1 MKGLFF
7 LIMCLAGI
15 IAVGGIVVILGHGY
29 DNESDRNMFLAMTAV
44 SLLFCFGSYSIYHHL
59 SKASASAKTEQS
71 SSDHYCLIGHK
82 IIKSQV
88 KSQNGGLYY
97 TDKVDPNIRYFIDDS
112 HKVTAIKYMYE
123 PNHKP
128 GHSAVTEL
136 SALLNDKHLK
146 FTNDKQSDNDF
157 YPSSSDKTFNIYS
170 PKYKKWYHATL
181 QFDGK
186 DKVSQ
191 FSVWEGKSD
200 DAE

>member
-1 MKGLFF
+1 MKLFLLVITVISFF
-7 LIMCLAGI
+7 LAIGGVRSIYKHQYEEGTGGYVLIFTI
-15 IAVGGIVVILGHGY
+15 ISALV
-29 DNESDRNMFLAMTAV
+29 
-44 SLLFCFGSYSIYHHL
+44 CFGTYKLDVHL
-59 SKASASAKTEQS
+59 ADTSASAKTEQS

-82 IIKSQV
+82 IVKSQV
-88 KSQNGGLYY
+88 KSQEDGLYY
-97 TDKVDPNIRYFIDDS
+97 TDKVDPNIRYFVDDS

-128 GHSAVTEL
+128 GHSAVIEL

-157 YPSSSDKTFNIYS
+157 YPSSSDKTFNVYS

>member
-1 MKGLFF
+1 MKLFLLVIIVISFF
-7 LIMCLAGI
+7 LALGGVRSIYKHQYEEGTGGYVLIFTI
-15 IAVGGIVVILGHGY
+15 ISALV
-29 DNESDRNMFLAMTAV
+29 
-44 SLLFCFGSYSIYHHL
+44 CFGTYKLDVHL
-59 SKASASAKTEQS
+59 ADTSASAKTEQN
-71 SSDHYCLIGHK
+71 SSDHYCLLGHK
-82 IIKSQV
+82 IVKSRV
-88 KSQNGGLYY
+88 KSQEDGLYY
-97 TDKVDPNIRYFIDDS
+97 TDKVDPNIRYFVNDS

-128 GHSAVTEL
+128 GHSAVIEL
-136 SALLNDKHLK
+136 LALLNDKHLK
-146 FTNDKQSDNDF
+146 FTNDKQSDSDF
-157 YPSSSDKTFNIYS
+157 YPSSSDKTFNVYS

>member
-1 MKGLFF
+1 MKLFLLVIIVISFF
-7 LIMCLAGI
+7 LALGGVRSIYKHQYEEGTGGYVLIFTI
-15 IAVGGIVVILGHGY
+15 ISALI
-29 DNESDRNMFLAMTAV
+29 
-44 SLLFCFGSYSIYHHL
+44 CFGTYKLDVHL
-59 SKASASAKTEQS
+59 ADTSASAKSEQS

-82 IIKSQV
+82 IVKSRV
-88 KSQNGGLYY
+88 KSQEDGLYY
-97 TDKVDPNIRYFIDDS
+97 ADKVDPNIRYFVNDS

-128 GHSAVTEL
+128 GHSAVIEL
-136 SALLNDKHLK
+136 SNLLNDKHLK
-146 FTNDKQSDNDF
+146 FTNDKQSDSDF
-157 YPSSSDKTFNIYS
+157 YPSSSDKTFNVYS

>member
-1 MKGLFF
+1 MKLF
-7 LIMCLAGI
+7 LL
-15 IAVGGIVVILGHGY
+15 VIVVI
-29 DNESDRNMFLAMTAV
+29 SFFLALGGVRSIYKHQYEEGTGGYVLIFTIISA
-44 SLLFCFGSYSIYHHL
+44 LICFGTYKLDVHL
-59 SKASASAKTEQS
+59 ADTSASAKTEQS

-82 IIKSQV
+82 IVKSQV
-88 KSQNGGLYY
+88 KSQEDGLYY
-97 TDKVDPNIRYFIDDS
+97 TDKVDPNIRYFVDDS

-128 GHSAVTEL
+128 GHSAVIEL

-146 FTNDKQSDNDF
+146 FTNDKQSDSDF
-157 YPSSSDKTFNIYS
+157 YPSSSDKTFNVYS

-181 QFDGK
+181 QFDGN

>member
-1 MKGLFF
+1 MKLFLLIIIVISFF
-7 LIMCLAGI
+7 LAFGGTYSLYKHQYEEGTGGYVLI
-15 IAVGGIVVILGHGY
+15 ITIVSALV
-29 DNESDRNMFLAMTAV
+29 
-44 SLLFCFGSYSIYHHL
+44 CFGTYKLDAHL
-59 SKASASAKTEQS
+59 ADTSASAKTEQS

-82 IIKSQV
+82 IVKSQV
-88 KSQNGGLYY
+88 KSQEDGLYY
-97 TDKVDPNIRYFIDDS
+97 TDKVDPNVRYFVDDS

-128 GHSAVTEL
+128 GHSAVIEL

-157 YPSSSDKTFNIYS
+157 YPSSSDKTFNVYS

>member
-1 MKGLFF
+1 MKLFLLVIIVISFF
-7 LIMCLAGI
+7 LALGGVRSIYKHQYEEGTGGYVLIFTI
-15 IAVGGIVVILGHGY
+15 ISALI
-29 DNESDRNMFLAMTAV
+29 
-44 SLLFCFGSYSIYHHL
+44 CFGTYKLDVHL
-59 SKASASAKTEQS
+59 ADTSASAKSEQS

-82 IIKSQV
+82 IVKSRV
-88 KSQNGGLYY
+88 KSQEDGLYY
-97 TDKVDPNIRYFIDDS
+97 TDKVDPNIRYFVNDS
-112 HKVTAIKYMYE
+112 HKVTAIKYIYE

-128 GHSAVTEL
+128 GHSAVIEL

-146 FTNDKQSDNDF
+146 FTNDKQSDSDF
-157 YPSSSDKTFNIYS
+157 YPSSSDKTFNVYS

-181 QFDGK
+181 QFNGK

>member
-1 MKGLFF
+1 MKLFLLVIVVTSFF
-7 LIMCLAGI
+7 LVLGGAYSLYKHQYEEGTGGYMLIITVVSASICLGAYKLHVH
-15 IAVGGIVVILGHGY
+15 IA
-29 DNESDRNMFLAMTAV
+29 NT
-44 SLLFCFGSYSIYHHL
+44 
-59 SKASASAKTEQS
+59 SASAKTEQS

-82 IIKSQV
+82 IIKQQV

-128 GHSAVTEL
+128 GHSAVIEL

-146 FTNDKQSDNDF
+146 FTNDKQSDDDF
-157 YPSSSDKTFNIYS
+157 YPSSSDKTFNVYS

-181 QFDGK
+181 QFDSK

-191 FSVWEGKSD
+191 FSVWEGRSD

>member
-1 MKGLFF
+1 MKLFLLVIIVISF
-7 LIMCLAGI
+7 LLALGGVRSIYKHQYEEGTGGYVLIFTI
-15 IAVGGIVVILGHGY
+15 ISALV
-29 DNESDRNMFLAMTAV
+29 
-44 SLLFCFGSYSIYHHL
+44 CFGTYKLDVHL
-59 SKASASAKTEQS
+59 ADTSASAKTEQN
-71 SSDHYCLIGHK
+71 SSDHYCLLGHK
-82 IIKSQV
+82 IVKSRV
-88 KSQNGGLYY
+88 KSQEDGLYY
-97 TDKVDPNIRYFIDDS
+97 TDKVDHNIRYFVDDS

-128 GHSAVTEL
+128 GHSAVIEL

-170 PKYKKWYHATL
+170 PKCKKWYHATL

>member
-1 MKGLFF
+1 MKLFLLVIIVISFF
-7 LIMCLAGI
+7 LAIGGVRSIYKHQYEEGTGGYVLIFTI
-15 IAVGGIVVILGHGY
+15 ISALI
-29 DNESDRNMFLAMTAV
+29 
-44 SLLFCFGSYSIYHHL
+44 CFGTYKLDVHL
-59 SKASASAKTEQS
+59 ADTSASAKTEQN
-71 SSDHYCLIGHK
+71 SSDHYCLLGHK
-82 IIKSQV
+82 IVKSQV
-88 KSQNGGLYY
+88 KSQEDGLYY
-97 TDKVDPNIRYFIDDS
+97 TDKVDPNIRYFVDDS

-128 GHSAVTEL
+128 GHSAVIEL
-136 SALLNDKHLK
+136 SNLLNDKHLK
-146 FTNDKQSDNDF
+146 FTNDKQSDSDF

>member
-1 MKGLFF
+1 MKLFLLVIVVVSFF
-7 LIMCLAGI
+7 LAL
-15 IAVGGIVVILGHGY
+15 GGACSLYKHQYEEGTGGYILMITVISALI
-29 DNESDRNMFLAMTAV
+29 
-44 SLLFCFGSYSIYHHL
+44 CFGSYKLDMHL
-59 SKASASAKTEQS
+59 ASTSASAKTEQS

-88 KSQNGGLYY
+88 KSQEDGLYY
-97 TDKVDPNIRYFIDDS
+97 TDKVDPNIRYFVDDS

-128 GHSAVTEL
+128 GHSAVIEL

-146 FTNDKQSDNDF
+146 LTNDKQSDSDF
-157 YPSSSDKTFNIYS
+157 YPSSSDKTFNVYS

-181 QFDGK
+181 QFDGN

>member
-1 MKGLFF
+1 MKLFLLVIVIISFF
-7 LIMCLAGI
+7 LVLGGAYSLYKHQYEEGTGGYILAI
-15 IAVGGIVVILGHGY
+15 TVVSAL
-29 DNESDRNMFLAMTAV
+29 V
-44 SLLFCFGSYSIYHHL
+44 CFGTYKLDTHL
-59 SKASASAKTEQS
+59 TSTSASAKTEQS

-82 IIKSQV
+82 IVKSQV
-88 KSQNGGLYY
+88 KSQEDGLYY
-97 TDKVDPNIRYFIDDS
+97 TDKVDSNIRYFVDDS

-128 GHSAVTEL
+128 GHSAVIEL
-136 SALLNDKHLK
+136 SNLLNDKHLK
-146 FTNDKQSDNDF
+146 FTNDKQSDSDF
-157 YPSSSDKTFNIYS
+157 YPSSSDKTFNVYS

>member
-59 SKASASAKTEQS
+59 SKVSASAKTEQS

-128 GHSAVTEL
+128 GHSAVI
-136 SALLNDKHLK
+136 DKR
-146 FTNDKQSDNDF
+146 QAS
-157 YPSSSDKTFNIYS
+157 
-170 PKYKKWYHATL
+170 
-181 QFDGK
+181 
-186 DKVSQ
+186 
-191 FSVWEGKSD
+191 
-200 DAE
+200 

>member
-1 MKGLFF
+1 MKLFLLVIIVISF
-7 LIMCLAGI
+7 LLALGGVRSIYKHQYEEGTGGYVLIFTI
-15 IAVGGIVVILGHGY
+15 ISALI
-29 DNESDRNMFLAMTAV
+29 
-44 SLLFCFGSYSIYHHL
+44 CFGTYKLDVHL
-59 SKASASAKTEQS
+59 ADTSASAKTEQN

-82 IIKSQV
+82 IVKSRV
-88 KSQNGGLYY
+88 KSQEDGLYY
-97 TDKVDPNIRYFIDDS
+97 TDKVDPNIRYFVDDS

-128 GHSAVTEL
+128 GHSAVIEL
-136 SALLNDKHLK
+136 SNLLNDKHLK

-157 YPSSSDKTFNIYS
+157 YPSSSDKTFNVYS

>member
-1 MKGLFF
+1 M
-7 LIMCLAGI
+7 LIFTI
-15 IAVGGIVVILGHGY
+15 ISALI
-29 DNESDRNMFLAMTAV
+29 
-44 SLLFCFGSYSIYHHL
+44 CFGTYKLDVHL
-59 SKASASAKTEQS
+59 ADTSASAKTEQN

-82 IIKSQV
+82 IIKSRV
-88 KSQNGGLYY
+88 KSQEDGLYY
-97 TDKVDPNIRYFIDDS
+97 TDKVDPNIRYFVDDS

-128 GHSAVTEL
+128 GHSAVIEL

-157 YPSSSDKTFNIYS
+157 YPSSSDKTFNVYS

>member
-1 MKGLFF
+1 MKLFLLVIIVISFF
-7 LIMCLAGI
+7 LALGGVRSIYKHQYEEGTGGYVLIFTI
-15 IAVGGIVVILGHGY
+15 ISALI
-29 DNESDRNMFLAMTAV
+29 
-44 SLLFCFGSYSIYHHL
+44 CFGTYKLDVHV
-59 SKASASAKTEQS
+59 ADTSASAKSEQS

-82 IIKSQV
+82 IVKSRV
-88 KSQNGGLYY
+88 KSQEDGLYY
-97 TDKVDPNIRYFIDDS
+97 ADKVDPNIRYFVNDS

-128 GHSAVTEL
+128 GHSAVIEL
-136 SALLNDKHLK
+136 SNLLNDKHLK
-146 FTNDKQSDNDF
+146 FTNDKQSDSDF
-157 YPSSSDKTFNIYS
+157 YPSSSDKTFNVYS

>member
-1 MKGLFF
+1 MKLF
-7 LIMCLAGI
+7 LL
-15 IAVGGIVVILGHGY
+15 VIVVI
-29 DNESDRNMFLAMTAV
+29 SFFLALGGAYSLYKHQYEKGTGGYILAITVV
-44 SLLFCFGSYSIYHHL
+44 SALVCFGTYKLDTHL
-59 SKASASAKTEQS
+59 TSTSASAKTEQS

-82 IIKSQV
+82 IVKSRV
-88 KSQNGGLYY
+88 KSQEDGLYY
-97 TDKVDPNIRYFIDDS
+97 TDKVDSNIRYFVDDS

-128 GHSAVTEL
+128 GHSAVIEL
-136 SALLNDKHLK
+136 SNLLNDKHLK

-157 YPSSSDKTFNIYS
+157 YPSSSDRTFNVYS

>member
-1 MKGLFF
+1 MKLF
-7 LIMCLAGI
+7 LL
-15 IAVGGIVVILGHGY
+15 VIVVI
-29 DNESDRNMFLAMTAV
+29 SFFLALGGAYSLYKHQYEKGTGGYVLLITIV
-44 SLLFCFGSYSIYHHL
+44 SALVCFGAYKLDVHL
-59 SKASASAKTEQS
+59 ADTSASAKTEQN

-82 IIKSQV
+82 IVKSRV
-88 KSQNGGLYY
+88 KSQEDGLYY
-97 TDKVDPNIRYFIDDS
+97 TDKVDHNIRYFVDDS

-128 GHSAVTEL
+128 GHSAVIEL
-136 SALLNDKHLK
+136 SVLLNDKHLK

-157 YPSSSDKTFNIYS
+157 YPSSSDRTFNVYS
-170 PKYKKWYHATL
+170 PKYKKWYHTTL

-186 DKVSQ
+186 EKVSQ

>member
-1 MKGLFF
+1 MKLFLLVIIVISF
-7 LIMCLAGI
+7 LLALGGVRSIYKHQYEEGTGGYVLIFTI
-15 IAVGGIVVILGHGY
+15 ISALV
-29 DNESDRNMFLAMTAV
+29 
-44 SLLFCFGSYSIYHHL
+44 CFGTYKLDVHL
-59 SKASASAKTEQS
+59 ADTSASAKTEQN

-82 IIKSQV
+82 IVKSRV
-88 KSQNGGLYY
+88 KSQEDGLYY
-97 TDKVDPNIRYFIDDS
+97 TDKVDHNIRYFVNDS

-128 GHSAVTEL
+128 GHSAVIEL

-146 FTNDKQSDNDF
+146 FTNDKQSDSDF
-157 YPSSSDKTFNIYS
+157 YPSSSDKTFNVYS